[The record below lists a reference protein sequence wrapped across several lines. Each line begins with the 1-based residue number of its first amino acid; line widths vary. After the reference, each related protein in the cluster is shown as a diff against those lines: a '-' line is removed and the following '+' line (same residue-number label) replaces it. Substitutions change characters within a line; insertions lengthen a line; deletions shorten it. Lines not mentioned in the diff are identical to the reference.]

1 MKLIICLFLFVLFLL
16 TLLKIDYREH
26 FTNDTE
32 IVSIRE
38 TMDQRDQDNID
49 VTSILQK
56 TIQIGRVPI
65 QAIAIESPWGEVDTE
80 SDLFY
85 YETTEERVI

>member
-1 MKLIICLFLFVLFLL
+1 KIQGQFMGLIKLIP
-16 TLLKIDYREH
+16 KGWS
-26 FTNDTE
+26 E

-65 QAIAIESPWGEVDTE
+65 QAIAIESPWGG
-80 SDLFY
+80 SGY
-85 YETTEERVI
+85 